1 MDLTDFKCN
10 CVNNLLDKVSK
21 EQNSGF
27 LLRYFNVN
35 LLNNNVHNPTNEFFG
50 SLASKSFLQYIL

>member
-35 LLNNNVHNPTNEFFG
+35 LLNNNVHNPTNEFLG
-50 SLASKSFLQYIL
+50 SLASNSFLQYIL

>member
-21 EQNSGF
+21 EQKSGF
-27 LLRYFNVN
+27 LLRCFNFN
-35 LLNNNVHNPTNEFFG
+35 LLNNNVHNPTNEFLG
-50 SLASKSFLQYIL
+50 SLASNSFLQYIL